1 MPDNRTSNTVARP
14 VSFPARESGG
24 GAAHGTA
31 QESLLLEY
39 VGFWPRLGAFIIDHI
54 LIGLV
59 LTPAYYHFFFSRID
73 QENKGVFL
81 EDNKDQENKGVFLE
95 DNFDLLITNA
105 QTSIFD
111 NDQAI
116 FLLLFTIV
124 PAVMIISFWLAKQAT
139 PGKMVFGARIVD
151 ANTGR
156 SPSPRQCILR
166 YCGYL
171 GMSIPYIV
179 YFFFLGFVWMGF
191 DPRKQGFH
199 DKIAR
204 TVVVRPKR
212 VVTFDQK
219 YDQR

>member
-14 VSFPARESGG
+14 VSFPARESGS

-39 VGFWPRLGAFIIDHI
+39 VGFWPRLGAFIIDQI

-59 LTPAYYHFFFSRID
+59 LAPAFYHFFFSR
-73 QENKGVFL
+73 
-81 EDNKDQENKGVFLE
+81 KDQESEGVFLE

-105 QTSIFD
+105 QPSILD
-111 NDQAI
+111 NGEAT

-124 PAVMIISFWLAKQAT
+124 PAVMVISFWLAKQAT

-151 ANTGR
+151 ANTGL

-179 YFFFLGFVWMGF
+179 YFFLLGFVWMGF